1 MHLELTTAIAVF
13 VLLTMLDWLVNR
25 AIAPL
30 ASSARED
37 SRLAESKGTPPT
49 ETSTEAGAAN
59 TESHL
64 PQDTDLYK
72 TLFNEHPDCLVLVV
86 EGKIA
91 LANDRFAELT
101 GYSTEE
107 AIGIASGDV
116 IVPEQ
121 GAGVAE
127 QTQIFLKGLDYTA
140 RYTLTCKDGT
150 SKPVVVHSKRVQ
162 YDGKPTLICAAREI
176 PDQQAEETLRE
187 TEARLDLAET
197 AGGVGTL
204 DWDIENN
211 SVKCSDQYFRLF
223 GIEPS
228 PSVSREALL
237 ERVHEDD
244 VERVQ
249 AAVDNTLRHDA
260 PFAMDYRI
268 RWPDGSVH
276 WISDLGRVLK
286 DGEGRPVRF
295 FRAITD
301 ITERKDAE
309 EALRQSEARFS
320 TAFHD
325 NPVPVAISRVE
336 DGKFIDVN
344 DALLSMTGFRRSE
357 TIGRTPNE
365 LGLLVD
371 SLPFGEAAQIVR
383 ERGTIPDFPGQL
395 KKKTGEV
402 IDVLVTI
409 TQIELEGASCLL
421 TTMVDITERRRL
433 EHELQE
439 MRDDLGT
446 KVEREMDR
454 GNSYRLTFR
463 EFTVLHLIAAGK
475 ADKEIAAELGISIY
489 TVHRHVSKILA
500 KMESPSRTEAGTRAL
515 REGLLD

>member
-1 MHLELTTAIAVF
+1 M
-13 VLLTMLDWLVNR
+13 
-25 AIAPL
+25 
-30 ASSARED
+30 
-37 SRLAESKGTPPT
+37 AESKGTPPT
-49 ETSTEAGAAN
+49 DIGTEAGAAN
-59 TESHL
+59 AEGHP
-64 PQDTDLYK
+64 PQDADLYK
-72 TLFNEHPDCLVLVV
+72 TLFLEHPLCVVLIVD
-86 EGKIA
+86 GKIA

-107 AIGIASGDV
+107 ALGMASGDV

-121 GAGVAE
+121 REGIAE
-127 QTQIFLKGLDYTA
+127 RMQVLLEQGLDYSS
-140 RYTLTCKDGT
+140 RYRLLCKDGT

-162 YDGKPTLICAAREI
+162 YDGKPALICAAREI
-176 PDQQAEETLRE
+176 PDQQAEEALRE

-211 SVKCSDQYFRLF
+211 SVKCSDQYFRLL

-268 RWPDGSVH
+268 RWPDGSIH
-276 WISDLGRVLK
+276 WISDQRRVLK

-295 FRAITD
+295 HGAIID
-301 ITERKDAE
+301 ITERKGTE
-309 EALRQSEARFS
+309 EALRESEARFS

-344 DALLSMTGFRRSE
+344 DALLSMTGYRRSE

-371 SLPFGEAAQIVR
+371 PDVFREAAQAVR

-402 IDVLVTI
+402 IDVLATI

-421 TTMVDITERRRL
+421 TTMVDITERKRL
-433 EHELQE
+433 QNELQE
-439 MRDDLGT
+439 LRDDLET

-489 TVHRHVSKILA
+489 TVHRHVSKILH